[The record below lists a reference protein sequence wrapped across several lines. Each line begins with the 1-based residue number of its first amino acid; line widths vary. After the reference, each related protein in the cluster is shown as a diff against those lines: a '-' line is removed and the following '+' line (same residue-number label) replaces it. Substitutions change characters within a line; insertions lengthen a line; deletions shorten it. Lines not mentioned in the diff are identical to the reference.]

1 MIELL
6 SKLFKNRKDERSYYG
21 TLCSATGIGLN
32 ILLFILKFTIGTIS
46 GALSVTADGLN
57 NLSDSGSSLITIF
70 GFKLAGKK
78 PDPKHP
84 FGHGRIEYMSGLAV
98 SILIVVMGIEALKS
112 GISAIITPEIP
123 EIRPVVFISLGV
135 SILVKIYMF
144 LYNRKY
150 GKQYNSGAML
160 ATATDSLTD
169 CISTSV
175 VIICMAVT
183 AFTGFNIDGYCS
195 SAVALL
201 IIWAGLKSA
210 YETIQPLLGQPP
222 EPEFIQSIKDVV
234 LRDSHILGIHDL
246 IVHDYGPGRRMISL
260 HAEVPAD
267 GDILELHDIIDNIE
281 AAISEELNT
290 FAVIHMDPI
299 ENKDEDTLALKEKVA
314 LIISD
319 IDPVLNFH
327 DFRVVKGQTHTNLI
341 FDILVPFKYKYSD
354 EDLINRITSS
364 VNQLSEK
371 YRCVI
376 NIDKDFNNSIF

>member
-6 SKLFKNRKDERSYYG
+6 SKIIKNKKDERNFYG
-21 TLCSATGIGLN
+21 TLCSTTGIGLN
-32 ILLFILKFTIGTIS
+32 IFLFVLKFVIGTVS

-57 NLSDSGSSLITIF
+57 NLSDSGSSLITVL
-70 GFKLAGKK
+70 GFKLADRK

-98 SILIVVMGIEALKS
+98 SILITVMGIEALKS
-112 GISAIITPEIP
+112 GISAIKNPETPEIKA
-123 EIRPVVFISLGV
+123 VVFISLV
-135 SILVKIYMF
+135 ISILVKIYMF

-150 GKQYNSGAML
+150 GRKYNSGAML

-169 CISTSV
+169 CISTTV

-183 AFTGFNIDGYCS
+183 AFTGINIDGYCS

-201 IIWAGLKSA
+201 IIYAGIKSA

-222 EPEFIQSIKDVV
+222 EPEFVNSI
-234 LRDSHILGIHDL
+234 RDIVMNHDLILGIHDL
-246 IVHDYGPGRRMISL
+246 IVHDYGPGRQMISL

-267 GDILELHDIIDNIE
+267 GNILEMHDLIDNIE
-281 AAISEELNT
+281 VELFDKLNA

-299 ENKDEDTLALKEKVA
+299 ENKDEETLYIKDKIKS
-314 LIISD
+314 IISD
-319 IDPVLNFH
+319 IDTNLKFH
-327 DFRVVKGQTHTNLI
+327 DFRIVKGNTHTNLI
-341 FDILVPFKYKYSD
+341 FDVIIPHNYKYSD
-354 EDLINRITSS
+354 IEIIEMINRKVTEISD
-364 VNQLSEK
+364 K

-376 NIDKDFNNSIF
+376 NIDRDFNNGNF